1 MAIIKMSHK
10 ERFMATVERKDVDRP
25 ASWLGMPTPE
35 AIPALLGF
43 FKTNSL
49 DGLRKIIDDD
59 IYPVEIPCHFPRGN
73 EIYSALRFVK
83 NEETSGVEKKLTA
96 PGFFEDYES
105 PDKINDFDWPDP
117 KKYIDPEECRNAV
130 SKAPGDKAI
139 MCVLWSCHFQNACEA
154 FGMETA
160 LVKMLLNPE
169 MYRAVIDKITE
180 FYLKANEIVY
190 EAVNK
195 KIDAVLIGND
205 LGSQYGLM
213 LSPQLI
219 REFVIPGTKRLVTQA
234 KSYGLKV
241 IHHSCGAIF
250 DIIPDFIDAGVDVIH
265 PVQALAAG
273 MEPSVLRQSFGERVS
288 FCGGVDAQQLLVHGT
303 PDEIREKVYALK
315 KLFPTGF
322 IISPS
327 HEAILPDA
335 APENIHALFE
345 AVNL

>member
-1 MAIIKMSHK
+1 
-10 ERFMATVERKDVDRP
+10 
-25 ASWLGMPTPE
+25 
-35 AIPALLGF
+35 
-43 FKTNSL
+43 
-49 DGLRKIIDDD
+49 
-59 IYPVEIPCHFPRGN
+59 
-73 EIYSALRFVK
+73 
-83 NEETSGVEKKLTA
+83 
-96 PGFFEDYES
+96 
-105 PDKINDFDWPDP
+105 
-117 KKYIDPEECRNAV
+117 
-130 SKAPGDKAI
+130 
-139 MCVLWSCHFQNACEA
+139 
-154 FGMETA
+154 META